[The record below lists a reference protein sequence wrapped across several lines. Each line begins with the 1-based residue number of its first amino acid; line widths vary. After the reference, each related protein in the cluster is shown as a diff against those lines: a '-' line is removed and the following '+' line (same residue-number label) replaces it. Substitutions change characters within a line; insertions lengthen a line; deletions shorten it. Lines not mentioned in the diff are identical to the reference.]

1 MYFLGFIFNSKKLK
15 CYDTQ
20 ESMIFGQW
28 AVLEKLYK
36 ARWGLEDGVGSIIMA
51 PTRELAN
58 QLFGVLKSIGKH
70 HGFSAGLLIGGHEY
84 DEE

>member
-1 MYFLGFIFNSKKLK
+1 M
-15 CYDTQ
+15 
-20 ESMIFGQW
+20 
-28 AVLEKLYK
+28 ALEKLYK

-84 DEE
+84 DEEKDHVNCMNILICTPRRLLKHMDTTP

>member
-1 MYFLGFIFNSKKLK
+1 
-15 CYDTQ
+15 
-20 ESMIFGQW
+20 
-28 AVLEKLYK
+28 
-36 ARWGLEDGVGSIIMA
+36 MA

-84 DEE
+84 DEEKDHVNCMNILICTPRRLLKHMDTTP